1 MALYYFHHQYSCGP
15 KGRYYTVDDAGS
27 ELPGLYE
34 ARELAF
40 ELARKEATLESPAG
54 NSRIVVTD
62 RAGKTLLTIYSSD
75 WIAPPR
81 ETQEVVPA

>member
-40 ELARKEATLESPAG
+40 ELARKEALESPAG

-62 RAGKTLLTIYSSD
+62 RTGKTLLTIYSSD
-75 WIAPPR
+75 WIAPPP
-81 ETQEVVPA
+81 ETQEVVLA